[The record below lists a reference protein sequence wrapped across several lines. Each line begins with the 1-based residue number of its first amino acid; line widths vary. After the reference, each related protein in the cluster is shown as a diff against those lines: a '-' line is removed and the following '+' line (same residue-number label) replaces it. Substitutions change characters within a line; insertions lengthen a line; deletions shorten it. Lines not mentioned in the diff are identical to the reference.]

1 MIFELT
7 TIYTDQDRL
16 RSKKEKGG
24 NEASS
29 ASCTRYIGCSCFGP
43 CSSVVSAYKINFGKQ
58 TQIYLQR
65 HLQTLHK
72 HNINININMK
82 NFATIAIFLLSASAG
97 WAHTPKSTSS
107 SIGNT
112 TNSTTASSCQSSDS
126 TCSIAT
132 SLPLQGGSTKV
143 MTPDTNTDTNTAD
156 ADGPILSAEV
166 EEFQSALV
174 ETVTELVIF
183 SDDKL
188 FEEKYGFT
196 LTSYLKSKREPSKS
210 LRKSAKQ
217 LKKVSKDTGITR
229 IVGGGTG
236 IFSGIWVLEGLLQHR
251 SQVGFLSSC
260 RLGFR
265 VWCRLGWNYNRFKHH
280 QRSMGEI
287 RIQENHE
294 TSRYPCRSRRG
305 SCEDHFRL

>member
-1 MIFELT
+1 
-7 TIYTDQDRL
+7 
-16 RSKKEKGG
+16 
-24 NEASS
+24 
-29 ASCTRYIGCSCFGP
+29 
-43 CSSVVSAYKINFGKQ
+43 
-58 TQIYLQR
+58 
-65 HLQTLHK
+65 
-72 HNINININMK
+72 MK
-82 NFATIAIFLLSASAG
+82 NFATIAIFIFLLSASARSG
-97 WAHTPKSTSS
+97 WAHAFTPKSTSN

-112 TNSTTASSCQSSDS
+112 TTATSCQSSDS
-126 TCSIAT
+126 TCSVAT
-132 SLPLQGGSTKV
+132 SLPLRGGSTKV
-143 MTPDTNTDTNTAD
+143 MTPDTNTDTDINTAD

-196 LTSYLKSKREPSKS
+196 LTSYLKSKRELSKS

-236 IFSGIWVLEGLLQHR
+236 IFSGICVLGGIAAAPFSGGASLALAA
-251 SQVGFLSSC
+251 SD
-260 RLGFR
+260 LGFG
-265 VWCRLGWNYNRFKHH
+265 VASAGTTIASTIINEAWVK
-280 QRSMGEI
+280 SESKKI
-287 RIQENHE
+287 
-294 TSRYPCRSRRG
+294 G